1 VALVKTEAIVLK
13 SDNYREKSK
22 ILTLYTKSFGKL
34 RTIAK
39 GVRDTKSKWG
49 GVLQSMAYLN
59 IMVYLHEIK
68 TLHLLSSAEYA
79 IAFQSLPGDYEKMK
93 IGFRIVEMVN
103 RTTMDNHVIRGLFE
117 LLVSSLSALDSAT
130 KNYVNVLFYFEFK
143 LAGLLGIAV
152 NPDSIVQTAHAGK
165 EISRALQPGKRGN
178 PGSLNPKVP
187 GNVLFTVKNAE
198 LLRIFA
204 SNRLEEIMNFELT
217 GVSARFLD
225 NFLDFHF
232 REHFECIGNSKTKKV
247 FNSKELHVK

>member
-1 VALVKTEAIVLK
+1 
-13 SDNYREKSK
+13 
-22 ILTLYTKSFGKL
+22 
-34 RTIAK
+34 
-39 GVRDTKSKWG
+39 
-49 GVLQSMAYLN
+49 
-59 IMVYLHEIK
+59 MVYLHENK
-68 TLHLLSSAEYA
+68 TLHLLSTAEYA
-79 IAFQSLPGDYEKMK
+79 NAFQSLPGDYEKMK

-152 NPDSIVQTAHAGK
+152 NTDSIV
-165 EISRALQPGKRGN
+165 ERGN
-178 PGSLNPKVP
+178 PGRLNPKVP

-198 LLRIFA
+198 LLRTFTA
-204 SNRLEEIMNFELT
+204 NRLDEIMEIELT
-217 GVSARFLD
+217 GVSARLFD

-232 REHFECIGNSKTKKV
+232 REHFESIGYSKTKKV